1 MAMVEYIL
9 AVEQITNKNMTILEE
24 LLLLV
29 VQVSDDTE
37 NFQQKKHFSSKKNV
51 FFHQNGFRNI
61 FSKKSPKNGYFF
73 ITK

>member
-1 MAMVEYIL
+1 MVEYIL

-37 NFQQKKHFSSKKNV
+37 NFCHQILLQITV
-51 FFHQNGFRNI
+51 FVNKIYKTF
-61 FSKKSPKNGYFF
+61 
-73 ITK
+73 